1 MIDEQKVRLMTK
13 IAVFEEKEENSE
25 LIMSKYFLKDYV
37 KFHCLTT
44 LLSSTFCYWII
55 VAAYVFINFD
65 NILSE
70 LNLEDYFDI
79 IAQLMK
85 WYVIFCGVFFIIG
98 FIVYTIRFMVARK
111 DILAYN
117 KNLTRLYNYLEDEE
131 MRDNRGTVGS
141 SFGDDTYDMG
151 EDK

>member
-70 LNLEDYFDI
+70 LNLEDYFDV

-117 KNLTRLYNYLEDEE
+117 KNLTRLYNYLDDEE
-131 MRDNRGTVGS
+131 MRDNRGTVGN

>member
-70 LNLEDYFDI
+70 LNLEDYFDV

-98 FIVYTIRFMVARK
+98 FIVYTIRFMLARK